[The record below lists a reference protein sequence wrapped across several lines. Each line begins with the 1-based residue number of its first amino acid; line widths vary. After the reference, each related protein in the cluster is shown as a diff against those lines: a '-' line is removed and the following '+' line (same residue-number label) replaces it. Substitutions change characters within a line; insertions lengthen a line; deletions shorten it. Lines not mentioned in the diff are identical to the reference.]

1 MDVQKI
7 LAHPTVAHVLRMNAR
22 FTNRL
27 GMQFAGA
34 VTYFSVLAMVPIL
47 MFAFAIAGMVL
58 TEFRPDLLE
67 TLQESVVGLVQGAP
81 EDVTATIAGVIED
94 AANNW
99 AGIGIFGLL
108 SLAYAGS
115 GWIKNLKSAVR
126 AQFRPEFDQAEDK
139 SNIVVET
146 LKNLGILIMLLIAV
160 AVTFGIASAATSLT
174 GTIIGWLGLD
184 GVPGIGIL
192 TRLLSLVVSLAAGW
206 LLFLF
211 LYRVLPEHK
220 PRTKALLIGAL
231 IGSAVLAIL
240 QYFTGTLVGAFLGN
254 PAAALFG
261 PVIVLLLFFNLFA
274 RIILMVAAWIATDN
288 QPAVAHKWTPAD
300 EPLLGRADV
309 VVADDLHWP
318 AAETD
323 RLEQEVA
330 KADTKLS
337 RAQTINKVKDAL
349 PGLEPDPGKEKEAFT
364 EAVDVRLEAVAS
376 DHGAPSQLTPNP
388 QQTTADGDVIGQPA
402 ADSAS
407 AGAHAGPERYAAVDG
422 RKFFADE
429 SEPVSREAALRN
441 ARASMATGYA
451 AGLATGSG
459 LGAITTVLLGRI
471 FRRR

>member
-58 TEFRPDLLE
+58 TEFRPDLLT
-67 TLQESVVGLVQGAP
+67 TLQDSVVGLIRGAP
-81 EDVTATIAGVIED
+81 ADVTARIAGVIED
-94 AANNW
+94 AARNW

-126 AQFRPEFDQAEDK
+126 AQVRPDFDQAEAK
-139 SNIVVET
+139 TNIVVET
-146 LKNLGILIMLLIAV
+146 LKNLGILIMLLVAV
-160 AVTFGIASAATSLT
+160 AVTFGIASLATSMT
-174 GTIIGWLGLD
+174 GTIIGRLGLEA
-184 GVPGIGIL
+184 VPSIGLL
-192 TRLLSLVVSLAAGW
+192 TRILSLAVSLAAGW

-211 LYRVLPEHK
+211 LYRVLPENK
-220 PRTKALLIGAL
+220 PPTRALLIGAL

-240 QYFTGTLVGAFLGN
+240 QYFTGALVGAFLGN

-300 EPLLGRADV
+300 EPLLGRSDV
-309 VVADDLHWP
+309 LVADELHWP

-323 RLEQEVA
+323 RLAQEVE
-330 KADTKLS
+330 KADSKLS
-337 RAQTINKVKDAL
+337 RTHTVNQVKSAL
-349 PGLEPDPGKEKEAFT
+349 PGLEPDPAKEKKAFA
-364 EAVDVRLEAVAS
+364 EAVEVRLEQVSS
-376 DHGAPSQLTPNP
+376 DPDTEHRLDPNP
-388 QQTTADGDVIGQPA
+388 EQTTVDGTPIGSAAQQADA
-402 ADSAS
+402 AS
-407 AGAHAGPERYAAVDG
+407 AGSERYAAVDG
-422 RKFFADE
+422 RKYFTGE
-429 SEPVSREAALRN
+429 GEPVSREVADRN

-459 LGAITTVLLGRI
+459 LGAIATVLLGTI